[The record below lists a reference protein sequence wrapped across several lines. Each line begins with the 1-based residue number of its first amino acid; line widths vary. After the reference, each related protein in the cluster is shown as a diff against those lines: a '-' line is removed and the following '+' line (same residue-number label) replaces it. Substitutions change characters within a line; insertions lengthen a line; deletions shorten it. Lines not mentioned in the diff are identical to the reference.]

1 MVFGQDTG
9 TIVRQ
14 WMMVTHLGAADR
26 KLREEIPKL
35 LAGELRGPGT
45 QASRA
50 SILPANATSED
61 LPNGQPVPSPAE
73 LAASISFLNPAQ
85 MSL

>member
-1 MVFGQDTG
+1 MG
-9 TIVRQ
+9 TVVRW
-14 WMMVTHLGAADR
+14 WMMVTHLGTGDR

-35 LAGELRGPGT
+35 LAGELQGHGK

-50 SILPANATSED
+50 GILPANATSLD

-73 LAASISFLNPAQ
+73 LTASISCLNPAQ

>member
-1 MVFGQDTG
+1 
-9 TIVRQ
+9 
-14 WMMVTHLGAADR
+14 MMVTHLGGADR

-35 LAGELRGPGT
+35 LAGELQGPRT

-50 SILPANATSED
+50 GILPANATSVD

-73 LAASISFLNPAQ
+73 LTASISFLNPAQ